1 LLLLSTGQSCQ
12 SAGFCLKMFA
22 WAVGAV
28 SARFREQ
35 HLVLCVKFRF

>member
-1 LLLLSTGQSCQ
+1 LCTGQCCQ

-28 SARFREQ
+28 SARFGEQ
-35 HLVLCVKFRF
+35 HLELCVNVRF